1 MRLYL
6 FRKSPK
12 AGSQICKTVS
22 PRGAD
27 YMIVI
32 GVGEV
37 LLLQLLLLV
46 RGVYLA
52 CFLGMPISVGAAEGL
67 F

>member
-1 MRLYL
+1 
-6 FRKSPK
+6 
-12 AGSQICKTVS
+12 
-22 PRGAD
+22 
-27 YMIVI
+27 MIVI

-37 LLLQLLLLV
+37 LLLQLLLLA

-52 CFLGMPISVGAAEGL
+52 CVLGMPLSMGAAEGL